1 MSEEKKTLTENKD
14 KKNQK
19 IENRK
24 CLDCGEDTGSPY
36 MRFCDNC
43 FKKLNKL

>member
-1 MSEEKKTLTENKD
+1 MSEEKKNLTKKED
-14 KKNQK
+14 KEKQK
-19 IENRK
+19 IKNRE

-36 MRFCDNC
+36 MRFCDTC